1 VIDPGYIGYFPMLLS
16 WFMSNA
22 DCENSPAAS
31 IPPKNFTAAQ
41 VAILMCTK
49 NGAAFIGEQLR
60 SIADQTHGNWTLIVS
75 DDGSTDA
82 TVQKL
87 QQFADSHRQKV
98 TTRHGPCKGV
108 CANFLSLANDPTI
121 DADYFAFSDQDDVW
135 RRDKLWRALA
145 WLTAIPAGVPAMYC
159 GRTELMT
166 VDGHPRGLSPLLSR
180 PPTFQNALVQS
191 LAGGNTMVFNRAAKK
206 MLEEAATVDVV
217 LHDWW
222 VYQLVS
228 AAAGMIYYDP
238 TPMLKY
244 RQHADNVVGSKT
256 DWQARLVRLRPALSG
271 RFRDWNSKNIAALR
285 KLPAHLMTP
294 RSRATLELFIKAR
307 NAPFLQR
314 LYLLKQSG
322 VYRQSLFDNL
332 RLFAGAVL
340 KRL

>member
-1 VIDPGYIGYFPMLLS
+1 M
-16 WFMSNA
+16 
-22 DCENSPAAS
+22 
-31 IPPKNFTAAQ
+31 
-41 VAILMCTK
+41 MCTK
-49 NGAAFIGEQLR
+49 NGAAFIDEQLR
-60 SIADQTHGNWTLIVS
+60 SIADQTHENWTLIVS
-75 DDGSTDA
+75 DDGSTDP

-87 QQFADSHRQKV
+87 QQFAKAHPQKIML
-98 TTRHGPCKGV
+98 RRGPGKGV
-108 CANFLSLANDPTI
+108 CANFLSLANDSTI

-135 RRDKLWRALA
+135 HRDKLRRALA
-145 WLTAIPAGVPAMYC
+145 WLATVPTNIPGMYC

-166 VDGHPRGLSPLLSR
+166 FDGQPRGLSPLLSR

-206 MLEEAATVDVV
+206 MLEEAATVDAV

-228 AAAGMIYYDP
+228 AAGGLIYYDP

-244 RQHADNVVGSKT
+244 RQHADNVIGSKT
-256 DWQARLVRLRPALSG
+256 DWRARLVRLRPALSG

-307 NAPFLQR
+307 NAPFLPR
-314 LYLLKQSG
+314 LYFLKQSG
-322 VYRQSLFDNL
+322 VYRQTLLDNL

-340 KRL
+340 KKL

>member
-1 VIDPGYIGYFPMLLS
+1 
-16 WFMSNA
+16 MSNA
-22 DCENSPAAS
+22 GHANSRPTS
-31 IPPKNFTAAQ
+31 ISPENFTTAQ

-49 NGAAFIGEQLR
+49 NGAAFIDEQLK
-60 SIADQTHGNWTLIVS
+60 SITDQTHQNWTLIVS

-82 TVQKL
+82 TVEKL
-87 QQFADSHRQKV
+87 QQFAEAHPRRV
-98 TTRHGPCKGV
+98 MTRHGPDKGV
-108 CANFLSLANDPTI
+108 CANFLSLANDSKI

-135 RRDKLWRALA
+135 HRDKLRRALG
-145 WLTAIPAGVPAMYC
+145 WLAAVPAGVPAMYC

-166 VDGHPRGLSPLLSR
+166 FDGQPRGLSPLLSR

-206 MLEEAATVDVV
+206 MLEEAATIDVV

-228 AAAGMIYYDP
+228 AAGGMIYYDP
-238 TPMLKY
+238 MPMLNY
-244 RQHADNVVGSKT
+244 RQHPDNVIGSKT
-256 DWQARLVRLRPALSG
+256 DWRARLVRLRPALSG

-294 RSRATLELFIKAR
+294 KSREALALFIKAR
-307 NAPFLQR
+307 NASFLQR
-314 LYLLKQSG
+314 LYFLKQSG
-322 VYRQSLFDNL
+322 VYRQSLLDNL

-340 KRL
+340 KKL